1 MKSLIK
7 KLTTITICIHFI
19 CSPFIC
25 TLALAESIAPRTQD
39 EQQVIDAYSKTNK
52 AVVHIN
58 SQLASYD
65 FFMGLEVK
73 QGTGSG
79 VVLDAKRA
87 LIATNYHVI
96 EGSDRISV
104 TLADGKTYP
113 AIKVGVDT
121 DNDIAL
127 IQIHNPPANLV
138 EMDLA
143 DSDQLAV
150 GQRVLAIGNPFG
162 LDRTLTTGIISS
174 LGRTIEVK
182 KGQMLE
188 NLIQTDAAINQ
199 GNSGGPLLDA
209 AGRVI
214 GLNTVILSQSGGSAG
229 IGFAIPINQIK
240 NAIPQLLKY
249 GRVLRPKIGVS
260 LAETDWGLLV
270 LYAQPGGPAAQA
282 GISSAVQQIKKGQF
296 VQTYLDPSQG
306 EYIIAVNGK
315 AVRSKEQALDLI
327 SKTKPDQKIKLL
339 IRKGFNQRAI
349 KEVAVD
355 PILD

>member
-7 KLTTITICIHFI
+7 KFSIFI
-19 CSPFIC
+19 AAILFINS
-25 TLALAESIAPRTQD
+25 LAFAQSLAPRTLD

-52 AVVHIN
+52 AVVHID
-58 SQLASYD
+58 SRLANYD
-65 FFMGLEVK
+65 VFMGLEVK

-79 VVLDAKRA
+79 VIVDAKRA

-96 EGSDRISV
+96 EGSDRITV

-113 AIKVGVDT
+113 AIKVGSDPE
-121 DNDIAL
+121 NDIAL
-127 IQIHNPPANLV
+127 IQIHNPPQNLV
-138 EMDLA
+138 EIEMA

-162 LDRTLTTGIISS
+162 LDRTLTSGIISS
-174 LGRTIEVK
+174 LDRTIEVK
-182 KGQMLE
+182 KGQLLE

-229 IGFAIPINQIK
+229 IGFAIPFNQIK
-240 NAIPQLLKY
+240 KAIPELVKY

-270 LYAQPGGPAAQA
+270 LYVQPNGPAANA
-282 GISSAVQQIKKGQF
+282 GITSAVKEARKGQF
-296 VQTYLDPSQG
+296 IQTYLDPSQG
-306 EYIIAVNGK
+306 EYIIAVNGVS
-315 AVRSKEQALDLI
+315 VRSKAQALDLI
-327 SKTKPDQKIKLL
+327 SKTKADQKIKLL
-339 IRKGFNQRAI
+339 MRKGFNQRALS
-349 KEVAVD
+349 EVLVD

>member
-1 MKSLIK
+1 MKSLKFI
-7 KLTTITICIHFI
+7 LTSILLAN
-19 CSPFIC
+19 
-25 TLALAESIAPRTQD
+25 TLALAESLAPRTPE

-58 SQLASYD
+58 SQEANYD
-65 FFMGLEVK
+65 IFMGLEVK
-73 QGTGSG
+73 EGTGSG
-79 VVLDAKRA
+79 IIVDAKQA

-96 EGSDRISV
+96 ENSSRVTV

-113 AIKVGVDT
+113 AIKVGSDPE
-121 DNDIAL
+121 NDIAL
-127 IQIHNPPANLV
+127 IQIHNPPQNLV
-138 EMDLA
+138 EIELA
-143 DSDQLAV
+143 DSDALAV

-174 LGRTIEVK
+174 LDRTIEIK
-182 KGQMLE
+182 KNQLLE

-214 GLNTVILSQSGGSAG
+214 GINTVILSQNGGSAG
-229 IGFAIPINQIK
+229 IGFAIPINQVK
-240 NAIPQLLKY
+240 KAIPQLLKY

-270 LYAQPGGPAAQA
+270 LYVQPGGPADKA
-282 GISSAVQQIKKGQF
+282 GISSAVKQVKNGQLI
-296 VQTYLDPSQG
+296 QTYLDPSQG
-306 EYIIAVNGK
+306 EYIIGVNGK
-315 AVRSKEQALDLI
+315 QVSTKAQALDLI
-327 SKTKPDQKIKLL
+327 SKTKTDSKIRLI
-339 IRKGFNQRAI
+339 IRKGFNRKAL
-349 KEVAVD
+349 KEVLVD

>member
-1 MKSLIK
+1 MIK
-7 KLTTITICIHFI
+7 NYII
-19 CSPFIC
+19 
-25 TLALAESIAPRTQD
+25 LALSIFISVHAFAESVAPRTEE
-39 EQQVIDAYSKTNK
+39 EQQVINAYSKTNK
-52 AVVHIN
+52 GVVHIN
-58 SQLASYD
+58 SQLANYD
-65 FFMGLEVK
+65 LFMGLEIK
-73 QGTGSG
+73 EGTGSG
-79 VVLDAKRA
+79 IIVDAKQA
-87 LIATNYHVI
+87 LIATNFHVI
-96 EGSDRISV
+96 EGSDRVTV
-104 TLADGKTYP
+104 TLADGNTYP
-113 AIKVGVDT
+113 AIKVGSDP

-127 IQIHNPPANLV
+127 IQIHNPPNNLV
-138 EMDLA
+138 EIELA
-143 DSDQLAV
+143 DSDALAV

-182 KGQMLE
+182 KGQLLE

-209 AGRVI
+209 AGRAI
-214 GLNTVILSQSGGSAG
+214 GLNTVILSQSGASAG

-240 NAIPQLLKY
+240 KIIPQLIKY

-270 LYAQPGGPAAQA
+270 LYVQPGGPASKA
-282 GISSAVQQIKKGQF
+282 GMSSAVKQVRRGQF

-315 AVRSKEQALDLI
+315 AVKNKAEALDLI
-327 SKTKPDQKIKLL
+327 SKTAPDANIKLL
-339 IRKGFNQRAI
+339 IRKGFNQKAI
-349 KEVAVD
+349 KVVTVD